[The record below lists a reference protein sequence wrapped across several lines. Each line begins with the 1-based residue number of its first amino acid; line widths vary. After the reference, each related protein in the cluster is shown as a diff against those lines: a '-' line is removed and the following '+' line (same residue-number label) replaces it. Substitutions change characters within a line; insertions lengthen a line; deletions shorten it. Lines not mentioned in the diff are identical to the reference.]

1 MSYTVLSPLEQ
12 NYALGFDEK
21 LNTIILKPLY
31 SNSQV
36 GIAKSDGLTN
46 SNINYKNGSIT
57 SRAFKNFN
65 DTDGIDIVLNNN
77 ESSFVANSMDKGV
90 LTVIKEEFIG
100 FGIQVDK
107 VRDKGEGLQELI
119 DIAKNKRSVS
129 VQCYA
134 STLGMDNTKVGNVDN
149 LELISINTK

>member
-12 NYALGFDEK
+12 DYALGFDEK
-21 LNTIILKPLY
+21 KNTIILKPLY
-31 SNSQV
+31 SDSKV
-36 GIAKSDGLTN
+36 GIAKSEGLTN
-46 SNINYKNGSIT
+46 SNVNYKNGSIT
-57 SRAFKNFN
+57 RRAFKNFK

-77 ESSFVANSMDKGV
+77 ESSFVANSQDIGV

-107 VRDKGEGLQELI
+107 VKDKGEGLKELV

-134 STLGMDNTKVGNVDN
+134 STLGMDGTTIGNIDK

>member
-12 NYALGFDEK
+12 DYALGFDEK
-21 LNTIILKPLY
+21 KNTIILKPLY
-31 SNSQV
+31 SNTKV

-46 SNINYKNGSIT
+46 SNVNYKNGLLT
-57 SRAFKNFN
+57 SRVFKNFK
-65 DTDGIDIVLNNN
+65 DTDGINIVLNNN
-77 ESSFVANSMDKGV
+77 ESSFVANSQDIGV

-107 VRDKGEGLQELI
+107 VKDKDKGLKELV

-134 STLGMDNTKVGNVDN
+134 STLGMDGTTIGNIDKI
-149 LELISINTK
+149 ELISINTK

>member
-1 MSYTVLSPLEQ
+1 MGYTVLSPLEQ

-46 SNINYKNGSIT
+46 SNVNYKNGSIT
-57 SRAFKNFN
+57 SRAFKNFK

-107 VRDKGEGLQELI
+107 VKDKGAGIKGLV
-119 DIAKNKRSVS
+119 DIAKNKSSVS

-134 STLGMDNTKVGNVDN
+134 SMLDMDNTTIGNIDKI
-149 LELISINTK
+149 ELISVNTK

>member
-1 MSYTVLSPLEQ
+1 MGYTVLSPLEQ
-12 NYALGFDEK
+12 NYGLGFDEK

-57 SRAFKNFN
+57 SRAFKKFN

-134 STLGMDNTKVGNVDN
+134 STLGMDNTTVGNVDN
-149 LELISINTK
+149 MELISINTK

>member
-12 NYALGFDEK
+12 DYALGFDEK
-21 LNTIILKPLY
+21 KNTIILKPLY
-31 SNSQV
+31 SDSKV

-46 SNINYKNGSIT
+46 SKVNYKNGLLT
-57 SRAFKNFN
+57 SRVFKNFK
-65 DTDGIDIVLNNN
+65 DTDGINIVLNNS
-77 ESSFVANSMDKGV
+77 ESSFVANSQDIGV

-107 VRDKGEGLQELI
+107 LKDKGKGLKELV
-119 DIAKNKRSVS
+119 DIAKHKRSVS

-134 STLGMDNTKVGNVDN
+134 STLGMDGTTIGNIDKI
-149 LELISINTK
+149 ELISVNTK